1 MADGRLV
8 PPNLDDR
15 TWQDLVNEV
24 RGLIPKYAPQWT
36 DHNPS
41 DLGMTLVELFAWL
54 VEGMIYR
61 LNRVP
66 EKHYIEFL
74 NLLGI
79 TRDPATPARTQV
91 TFTVTGTPTDILKG
105 TQVATPQSPTEE
117 PVVFE
122 TDADVRVLPI
132 DLAHGLFLPA
142 TGGYR
147 NYSQALV
154 KGSLEETTIAV
165 NAGATVVLALG
176 FSGPSAEPLRI
187 FFDLAKTPERP
198 LTLTW
203 TFSQGNSAPNAWTVV
218 EPARVNDGTSSLT
231 RSGMMSLT
239 IPATWQAQ
247 APPNWTDL
255 GPASPADAVTD
266 SRFWVGL
273 RLQNTSGGPA
283 ALALRRVG
291 FNAVS
296 ATHALTVNPR
306 GTDADAEPLGGSTG
320 QPSQTFVLKNPP
332 LYQQPQVTDP
342 YNHLTVQVREPA
354 GNETFGEWTSWT
366 RVNDFPPGSNEV
378 YKCNPV
384 TGDIIFGDHDSVTGR
399 GRGKIPPPGS
409 QIRAL
414 TYRYVVGGVRG
425 NVPPQTISVVRDPP
439 PGASGVTVI
448 NPGPATGGSDQESIE
463 ETKRR
468 APEVLKNRDRA
479 VTLAD
484 YEYLARE
491 ASTDVTKVRALPE
504 FTNAR
509 GEPRDF
515 GGLNR
520 APGHI
525 NVIIIPDT
533 ADARPRPEA
542 DLLVEVS
549 DYVQPRRPATAHL
562 HVHGPR
568 YLPIRVIAKVNV
580 WSSAR
585 RSGLVDPETY
595 HETIITKLQ
604 GFLHPTRGKQ
614 DGRGW
619 EVGESVYVN
628 QIFAAIQPP
637 PEVGFIASIELEA
650 ANPDYGPGIPANPPP
665 PRPEEVV
672 VHRQGTWV
680 QLADYEIVC
689 YGDVRG
695 VNNEPLVEE
704 IA

>member
-24 RGLIPKYAPQWT
+24 KGLIPKYAPLWT

-91 TFTVTGTPTDILKG
+91 TFTATGAPTDIPKG

-122 TDADVRVLPI
+122 TNGDVRVLPI
-132 DLAHGLFLPA
+132 ELAHMLFLPA

-154 KGSLEETTIAV
+154 KGPLQETVLSVNTEE
-165 NAGATVVLALG
+165 TVVLALG
-176 FSGPSAEPLRI
+176 FSGPSAETLRL
-187 FFDLAKTPERP
+187 FLDLAKTPERP
-198 LTLTW
+198 LTLAW
-203 TFSQGNSAPNAWTVV
+203 IFSQNDSSPNAWPVV
-218 EPARVNDGTSSLT
+218 QPAQVQDGTSSLT
-231 RSGMMSLT
+231 RSGTMSLT

-247 APPNWTDL
+247 APSNWTNL
-255 GPASPADAVTD
+255 VPASSADAVTD
-266 SRFWVGL
+266 SRFWLGL
-273 RLQNTSGGPA
+273 RLRNTSGGPA
-283 ALALRRVG
+283 AFTLRRMG
-291 FNAVS
+291 FNTVS
-296 ATHALTVNPR
+296 ATHALTVNPQ
-306 GTDADAEPLGGSTG
+306 GTDADAEPLGDSTG
-320 QPSQTFVLKNPP
+320 QPTQTFVLKNPP
-332 LYQQPQVTDP
+332 LYQQPQVQDS

-354 GNETFGEWTSWT
+354 DNGGFGAWISWT
-366 RVNDFPPGSNEV
+366 RVDDFPSESNEV

-384 TGDIIFGDHDSVTGR
+384 TGDIIFGDYDPVTGK
-399 GRGKIPPPGS
+399 GRGKIPPQGG

-425 NVPPQTISVVRDPP
+425 NVPPHTIRVVRDPP

-491 ASTDVTKVRALPE
+491 ASTDVKKVRALPE
-504 FTNAR
+504 FTDAQ
-509 GEPRDF
+509 GVPRDF

-520 APGHI
+520 SPGHV

-533 ADARPRPEA
+533 ADARPRPEE

-549 DYVQPRRPATAHL
+549 DYVQPRRPATVHL

-580 WSSAR
+580 WSSAILG
-585 RSGLVDPETY
+585 GLVKDPESY
-595 HETIITKLQ
+595 AQMIIANLQ
-604 GFLHPTRGKQ
+604 RFLHPTQGKQ
-614 DGRGW
+614 DEQGW

-637 PEVGFIASIELEA
+637 PEEGFIASITLQA
-650 ANPDYGPGIPANPPP
+650 ANPDYGPGIPSNPPP
-665 PRPEEVV
+665 PRPGEVV
-672 VHRQGTWV
+672 GHSQGTWV

-695 VNNEPLVEE
+695 VNNGALVEV
-704 IA
+704 I